1 MNSKFFSSNFY
12 AEEDISWLQ
21 PLNILS
27 DKYIKQ
33 AIENNKKKFINGK
46 DFCLSHHSE
55 HLTNDSNFNKLSEF
69 VLKRSFSFLE
79 NQGYC
84 LKNYSLVMNDLWVQE
99 FSKEGGGNHNT
110 HVHSNSHVSGF
121 YFLKCS
127 NKTSYPVFHDP
138 RPGKLMNQLP
148 EKNKG
153 EITDASETI
162 PFFPKPGTFI
172 FFNSYIGHEFVV
184 DHGIEPFRFIHFNV
198 QAIPKQ
204 LINGNFKKINDS
216 QNNSSDSLF

>member
-1 MNSKFFSSNFY
+1 MNSKFFSSDLY
-12 AEEDISWLQ
+12 VEEDNSWLQ
-21 PLNILS
+21 SLNILS
-27 DKYIKQ
+27 DNYIKQ
-33 AIENNKKKFINGK
+33 TIENNKKKFINGK

-55 HLTNDSNFNKLSEF
+55 PLTNDSNFNKLSEF
-69 VLKRSFSFLE
+69 ILKRSFSFLE

-84 LKNYSLVMNDLWVQE
+84 LKNYSLIMNDLWVQE

-110 HVHSNSHVSGF
+110 HVHSNNHVSGF

-127 NKTSYPVFHDP
+127 DKTSYPVFHDP

-153 EITDASETI
+153 EITDASEAI
-162 PFFPKPGTFI
+162 PFFPKPGIFV
-172 FFNSYIGHEFVV
+172 FFNSYVGHEFVV
-184 DHGIEPFRFIHFNV
+184 DHGIDPFRFIHFNV

-216 QNNSSDSLF
+216 QNNSSDSLL

>member
-12 AEEDISWLQ
+12 VEEDISWLDS
-21 PLNILS
+21 LNKFS
-27 DKYIKQ
+27 DNYINKTF
-33 AIENNKKKFINGK
+33 ENNKKNFIGNK
-46 DFCLSHHSE
+46 DFGLSYHSE
-55 HLTNDSNFNKLSEF
+55 PLTNDSNFNKLSEF

-84 LKNYSLVMNDLWVQE
+84 LKNYSLIMNDLWVQE

-110 HVHSNSHVSGF
+110 HVHSNNHVSGF

-127 NKTSYPVFHDP
+127 DKTSYPVFHDP
-138 RPGKLMNQLP
+138 RSGKLMNQLP

-153 EITDASETI
+153 EITDASEAI
-162 PFFPKPGTFI
+162 PFFSKPGTFV
-172 FFNSYIGHEFVV
+172 FFNSYVGHEFVV
-184 DHGIEPFRFIHFNV
+184 DHGIDPFRFIHFNV

-216 QNNSSDSLF
+216 KNNSSDSLF